1 MDRYYRPTNVCQLSI
16 WLLLML
22 GLQAHAT
29 ETDPSLR
36 LVVGGKLQRVSENGR
51 VQYQLVDQQDEAA
64 YEVSARGPLELA
76 NFLGDQV
83 EVIGTLHARGPGQL
97 REIRAARV
105 TRTDRVVPAHFVRG
119 SADSPDSHFRQVS
132 DQQDAGRRTSPLQSV
147 PLDAPPPAF
156 PDLPAFTDLPDLP
169 ELSEAFNA
177 PETSDLSESSNLPP
191 LTDPLINES
200 GSVLLQSPREP
211 RSWPDYDVYQSPPT
225 NSGACGPR
233 HWIWSKSEL
242 LYWTRTGTRIPALLT
257 TSDPGTSQ
265 QDAGVLGL
273 PTTTVLFGDDR
284 VLGST
289 RGGFRWVTGA
299 WFEPTRRIGLQFE
312 TIGLSDVDLHLRG
325 ESNGVDILARPFT
338 NVDPAL
344 GPSPVPDSELVS
356 FPNVTAGSLTIDGR
370 NRFRSYGLVLR
381 GNIRFDN
388 GCFYEPGRPCV
399 GKPSGYRLDLLGGY
413 RYLSLKDD
421 LTIRSLTAVSVT
433 PQAGFDVL
441 DEFHANN
448 NFQGGEIG
456 LLYQYYR
463 HRWAVDGDLRLAL
476 GRTEQTVTIAGS
488 TDFSMVGVE
497 NAFDGGLLALPTN
510 AGTYSRKET
519 DLITEFGLTV
529 GYLLTSNLKITGG
542 YRFVYWPRVMRVGDA
557 IDLTVNGSY
566 IPDPMVTP
574 AGPLEPSFAFK
585 NTSFWTQGVSLG
597 LDYRW

>member
-1 MDRYYRPTNVCQLSI
+1 MDRNYRSTIVCHLSI

-22 GLQAHAT
+22 GLQAFAT

-36 LVVGGKLQRVSENGR
+36 LVVGGRLQRVSENGR
-51 VQYQLVDQQDEAA
+51 VQYRLVDQQDKAT
-64 YEVSARGPLELA
+64 YELSARGPLELA
-76 NFLGDQV
+76 NFLGEQV
-83 EVIGTLHARGPGQL
+83 EVVGTLHARGPGEL

-119 SADSPDSHFRQVS
+119 SADPPESPFRQVA
-132 DQQDAGRRTSPLQSV
+132 DQQNSERRPSPLQPI
-147 PLDAPPPAF
+147 PLDAPPPDF
-156 PDLPAFTDLPDLP
+156 PDLPAFTDSPELP
-169 ELSEAFNA
+169 ELSETFNA
-177 PETSDLSESSNLPP
+177 PETSDWSDSSELPP
-191 LTDPLINES
+191 LTDPLINDS
-200 GSVLLQSPREP
+200 GSVLLQNPREP
-211 RSWPDYDVYQSPPT
+211 RAWEDYDVYQPPPA
-225 NSGACGPR
+225 NSGACGPQ
-233 HWIWSKSEL
+233 HWIWGKSEL
-242 LYWTRTGTRIPALLT
+242 LYWTRTSTRIPALAT
-257 TSDPGTSQ
+257 TSDPGTPQ

-273 PTTTVLFGDDR
+273 PTTTVLFGDER
-284 VLGST
+284 ILGST
-289 RGGFRWVTGA
+289 TDGFRWVTGA
-299 WFEPTRRIGLQFE
+299 WFEPSRRLGLQFE
-312 TIGLSDVDLHLRG
+312 TIGLSDVDLHFRG

-344 GPSPVPDSELVS
+344 GPAQGPDSELIS

-381 GNIRFDN
+381 GNIRFNN
-388 GCFYEPGRPCV
+388 GCFYEPGRSCV
-399 GKPSGYRLDLLGGY
+399 GNPSGYRLDLLGGY
-413 RYLSLKDD
+413 RYLSLRDD
-421 LTIRSLTAVSVT
+421 LAIRSLTAVSVT

-441 DEFHANN
+441 DEFQSSN
-448 NFQGGEIG
+448 NFQGGELG

-463 HRWAVDGDLRLAL
+463 NRWAFDGDLRLAL
-476 GRTEQTVTIAGS
+476 GRTEQSVAIAGS

-542 YRFVYWPRVMRVGDA
+542 YRFVYWPRVVRVGDA

-566 IPDPMVTP
+566 IPDPMGTP

-585 NTSFWTQGVSLG
+585 STSFWTQGISLG